1 MPISDEVS
9 ELVYELG
16 DFYTEVDQEGE
27 EAEENEVDQRPFT
40 RPFASHTGIVRDQQR
55 HNNST
60 LEGTSD
66 IQPRDGA
73 AAQVGCS
80 TAVN

>member
-9 ELVYELG
+9 DLVCELG
-16 DFYTEVDQEGE
+16 DFYTEVDREGE
-27 EAEENEVDQRPFT
+27 EAEENKVDQRPFM

-55 HNNST
+55 HDNFA

-66 IQPRDGA
+66 VQPRKGA
-73 AAQVGCS
+73 AAQVGCC
-80 TAVN
+80 TAVY